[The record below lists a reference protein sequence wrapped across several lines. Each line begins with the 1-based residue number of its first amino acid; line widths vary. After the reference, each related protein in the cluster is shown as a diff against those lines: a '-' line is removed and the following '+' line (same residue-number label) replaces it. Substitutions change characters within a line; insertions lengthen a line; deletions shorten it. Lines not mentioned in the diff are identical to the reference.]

1 MASKPGDRNDSLTMT
16 RAHTY
21 KQAQQLL
28 ALALI
33 FLLVTGPVIAGVTVT
48 GADGV
53 TVTGADGVNY
63 VRTSGLTMTGA
74 DNLLAF
80 KVNGISP
87 LAADGVTV
95 TGADGVTVT
104 GADGSTYLGTNRVTA
119 TNPDGVTVTGADG
132 VTVTGADGVTVTGAD
147 GKSYRADSVTFRRGN
162 GVTVTGA
169 DGVTVTGADG
179 VARMGSDGVTVTGAD
194 GVTVTGADGVTVT
207 GADGVTV
214 TGADGQIFSI
224 APNGVTVTGA
234 DMISMIKVNG
244 VTVTGADNVTIPI
257 SYGLTSGPRTDAGRG
272 LQSIDPEL
280 ALLLSDPTDDSNI
293 NAVVVYH
300 QTPTDADISELQR
313 IGVLGGTRYNAL
325 PMIAITAKRTDI
337 IEISHLSSVRS
348 IYGNRTLKSTADTR
362 ATVTGVDRVRADADL
377 TRKNLGLPLSG
388 RGTTVA
394 VLDTGVDGTHND
406 LSGHVVQN
414 VKIADTQS
422 ISLGFTRPIY
432 VEGLQ
437 NTDQVYGHG
446 TFVAGLIAGS
456 GLQSNGK
463 YAGVAPGAKLLGLSA
478 GDLTLSFVLSGF
490 DYLLSSGARYNT
502 RVVNCSFSAE
512 TVFDFNDP
520 VNVATKL
527 LTERGINVVF
537 SAGNTGEGLHSLNPY
552 GIAPWVVSVGAIDG
566 QGRLAD
572 FSSRGD
578 FGSDLFRPTIVA
590 PGVDVVSLRSTVSV
604 EGINGLLTADTNQL
618 ALSELPYYTT
628 GRGTSF
634 SAPQVAGAIA
644 LMLEANPQLTPA
656 EVRDILQRSATPL
669 PNYYQHEV
677 GAGLLNAHAAVLEAA
692 FSARRM
698 GIWRATLDRGQ
709 AQFFTDPAQ
718 QFSGTATPGGSSE
731 APLDVPQN
739 ALLASLEVAW
749 GPMANAND
757 LSLSVIDTVGKRRDV
772 PNAPNSAGLTGR
784 RERALLRMP
793 SAGTWRARVNNLL
806 GLMATPQSFTGIME
820 VTRVEYAPLADV
832 DGLSPDA
839 RSDIYQAL
847 RTFVMTPYGKNF
859 RPASAVTRAELAAAL
874 VMGAR
879 VPQYLPARPNYTD
892 ATGAGMSLF
901 IESVQAAP
909 GGGLFINTPAG
920 GAFRSLEAADRLT
933 AAVALVR
940 AAGLR
945 AEAEA
950 KNSVPL
956 LLMDASA
963 IPANLRGY
971 VAVAMAR
978 GLVIA
983 EGGSFRPRSALTRAE
998 LAHAL
1003 VSFSKIGAQ

>member
-1 MASKPGDRNDSLTMT
+1 MT
-16 RAHTY
+16 TAHIY
-21 KQAQQLL
+21 KHAQQLL

-33 FLLVTGPVIAGVTVT
+33 FLLVAGPAFAGVTVT

-63 VRTSGLTMTGA
+63 VRTTGLTVTGA

-80 KVNGISP
+80 KVNGITP
-87 LAADGVTV
+87 LVADGVTV

-104 GADGSTYLGTNRVTA
+104 GADGSTYVGTNRVMA
-119 TNPDGVTVTGADG
+119 TNPDGMTVTGADG

-179 VARMGSDGVTVTGAD
+179 TTKMGADGVTVTGAD

-214 TGADGQIFSI
+214 TGADGQVYSI
-224 APNGVTVTGA
+224 SPNGVTVTGA
-234 DMISMIKVNG
+234 DMISMLKVNG
-244 VTVTGADNVTIPI
+244 VTVTGADNVTLPV
-257 SYGLTSGPRTDAGRG
+257 SYGLTSGTRTDAGRG
-272 LQSIDPEL
+272 LQSVDPEL
-280 ALLLSDPTDDSNI
+280 ALWLSDPTDDSNI

-300 QTPTDADISELQR
+300 QMPTEADIAELQR

-337 IEISHLSSVRS
+337 IEISHLSTVRS

-362 ATVTGVDRVRADADL
+362 AAATGVDRVRSDADL
-377 TRKNLGLPLSG
+377 TRKNLGLPVSG

-394 VLDTGVDGTHND
+394 VLDTGLDGTHND
-406 LSGHVVQN
+406 LSGRVAQN

-422 ISLGFTRPIY
+422 ISAGFMRPLY

-456 GLQSNGK
+456 GLQSSGK
-463 YAGVAPGAKLLGLSA
+463 YAGVAPGARLLGLSA

-490 DYLLSSGARYNT
+490 DYLLSSGSRYNT

-512 TVFDFNDP
+512 TVFDLNDP

-527 LTERGINVVF
+527 LTDKGINVVF
-537 SAGNTGEGLHSLNPY
+537 SAGNTGDGLHSLNPY
-552 GIAPWVVSVGAIDG
+552 AVAPWVVSVGATDG

-578 FGSDLFRPTIVA
+578 FGSALFRPTIVA

-604 EGINGLLTADTNQL
+604 EGVNGLVAADTNQL
-618 ALSELPYYTT
+618 GAAELPYYTT

-656 EVRDILQRSATPL
+656 EVRDILQRSATSM

-677 GAGLLNAHAAVLEAA
+677 GAGMLNVHAAVLEAA
-692 FSARRM
+692 FSSRRM
-698 GIWRATLDRGQ
+698 GVWRATLDRGQ

-718 QFSGTATPGGSSE
+718 QFNGTASPGASSDSTP
-731 APLDVPQN
+731 LTVPEN
-739 ALLASLEVAW
+739 ALLASVEVAW
-749 GPMANAND
+749 GTMTSAND
-757 LSLSVIDTVGKRRDV
+757 LSLSLIDTAGKRRDV
-772 PNAPNSAGLTGR
+772 PNVQNGSGLTGR

-793 SAGTWRARVNNLL
+793 SAGTWRARVNNIL
-806 GLMATPQSFTGIME
+806 GPMATAQSFTGIME
-820 VTRVEYAPLADV
+820 VTRVGYAPLQDV
-832 DGLSPDA
+832 DGLNPAS

-847 RTFVMTPYGKNF
+847 RTFVMTPYGNNF
-859 RPASAVTRAELAAAL
+859 RPGFAVSRAELAAAL
-874 VMGAR
+874 VTGAR
-879 VPQYLPARPNYTD
+879 VPQYLPASPSYTD
-892 ATGAGMSLF
+892 VTDAATSVF
-901 IESVQAAP
+901 VESVQAAP
-909 GGGLFINTPAG
+909 GGALFINTTSG
-920 GAFRSLEAADRLT
+920 GTFRPYEAADRLT

-945 AEAEA
+945 SEAEA

-956 LLMDASA
+956 MLSDASA

-971 VAVAMAR
+971 VTVAMAR
-978 GLVIA
+978 GLVTA
-983 EGGSFRPRSALTRAE
+983 DGASFRPRSALTRAE
-998 LAHAL
+998 LAHAIAA
-1003 VSFSKIGAQ
+1003 FSNPAP

>member
-1 MASKPGDRNDSLTMT
+1 MT
-16 RAHTY
+16 IAHTY

-33 FLLVTGPVIAGVTVT
+33 LLLVAGPVIGGVTVT

-87 LAADGVTV
+87 LSADGVTV

-104 GADGSTYLGTNRVTA
+104 GADGSTYVGTNRVMA
-119 TNPDGVTVTGADG
+119 TNP
-132 VTVTGADGVTVTGAD
+132 
-147 GKSYRADSVTFRRGN
+147 N

-169 DGVTVTGADG
+169 
-179 VARMGSDGVTVTGAD
+179 DGVTVTGAD

-214 TGADGQIFSI
+214 TGADGQIYSI
-224 APNGVTVTGA
+224 PPNGVTVTGA
-234 DMISMIKVNG
+234 DMISMLKVNG
-244 VTVTGADNVTIPI
+244 VTVTGADNVMLPVP
-257 SYGLTSGPRTDAGRG
+257 YGLTSSTRTDTGRG

-280 ALLLSDPTDDSNI
+280 ALWLSDPTDDSNI

-300 QTPTDADISELQR
+300 QMPTDADISELQR

-337 IEISHLSSVRS
+337 IDISHLSTVRS
-348 IYGNRTLKSTADTR
+348 IYSNRTLKSTADTR
-362 ATVTGVDRVRADADL
+362 TAAIGVDRVRGDADL

-422 ISLGFTRPIY
+422 ISAGFMRPVY

-437 NTDQVYGHG
+437 NTDQIYGHG

-463 YAGVAPGAKLLGLSA
+463 YAGVAPGAKILGLSV

-502 RVVNCSFSAE
+502 RVVNCSFSAD

-520 VNVATKL
+520 VNVATKM
-527 LTERGINVVF
+527 LTEKGINVVV
-537 SAGNTGEGLHSLNPY
+537 SAGNTGDGLHSLNPY
-552 GIAPWVVSVGAIDG
+552 AVAPWVTSVGAIDG
-566 QGRLAD
+566 RGRLAD
-572 FSSRGD
+572 FSSRGE
-578 FGSDLFRPTIVA
+578 FGSELFRPTIVA

-604 EGINGLLTADTNQL
+604 EGVNGLLVADTNQL
-618 ALSELPYYTT
+618 GPSELPYYTT

-656 EVRDILQRSATPL
+656 EVRDILQRSATVL

-692 FSARRM
+692 FSSRRM
-698 GIWRATLDRGQ
+698 GEWRATLDRGQ

-718 QFSGTATPGGSSE
+718 QFGGTASPGGSSD
-731 APLDVPQN
+731 APLTVPQN
-739 ALLASLEVAW
+739 ALLASVEVAW
-749 GPMANAND
+749 GPMQSVND
-757 LSLSVIDTVGKRRDV
+757 LSLSVIDTLGQRRDV
-772 PNAPNSAGLTGR
+772 ANAPNRAGLTGR
-784 RERALLRMP
+784 RERTLLRMP
-793 SAGTWRARVNNLL
+793 SAGTWRARVNNIL
-806 GLMATPQSFTGIME
+806 GPMATGQSFTGIME
-820 VTRVEYAPLADV
+820 VTRVGYAPLRDV
-832 DGLSPDA
+832 DGLSPEA
-839 RSDIYQAL
+839 RSDIHQAL
-847 RTFVMTPYGKNF
+847 RTFVMTPYGNNF
-859 RPASAVTRAELAAAL
+859 RPSFAVSRAELAAAL

-879 VPQYLPARPNYTD
+879 VPQYLPVSSGYTD
-892 ATGAGMSLF
+892 VADSGLSLF
-901 IESVQAAP
+901 VESVQAAP
-909 GGGLFINTPAG
+909 GGALFINTPAG
-920 GAFRSLEAADRLT
+920 GAFRPLEAADRLT

-945 AEAEA
+945 SEAEA
-950 KNSVPL
+950 KNSAPL
-956 LLMDASA
+956 LLTDASA
-963 IPANLRGY
+963 IPASLRGY

-978 GLVIA
+978 GLVTA
-983 EGGSFRPRSALTRAE
+983 DGGSFRPRSALTRAE
-998 LAHAL
+998 LARAL
-1003 VSFSKIGAQ
+1003 SSFSKIGA

>member
-1 MASKPGDRNDSLTMT
+1 MT
-16 RAHTY
+16 IAHTY
-21 KQAQQLL
+21 KQAQQFL

-33 FLLVTGPVIAGVTVT
+33 CLLVAGPVLGGVTVT

-104 GADGSTYLGTNRVTA
+104 GADGSTYVGTNRVMA
-119 TNPDGVTVTGADG
+119 TNP
-132 VTVTGADGVTVTGAD
+132 
-147 GKSYRADSVTFRRGN
+147 N
-162 GVTVTGA
+162 
-169 DGVTVTGADG
+169 
-179 VARMGSDGVTVTGAD
+179 GVTVTGAD

-214 TGADGQIFSI
+214 TGADGQTFSI

-234 DMISMIKVNG
+234 DMISMLKANG
-244 VTVTGADNVTIPI
+244 VTVTGADSVTLPV
-257 SYGLTSGPRTDAGRG
+257 SYGLTSSTRNDTGRG

-280 ALLLSDPTDDSNI
+280 ALWLSDPTDDSNI

-300 QTPTDADISELQR
+300 QMPTDADIAELQR

-325 PMIAITAKRTDI
+325 PMISITAKRTDI
-337 IEISHLSSVRS
+337 IDISHLSTVRS

-362 ATVTGVDRVRADADL
+362 TLAIGVDRVRGDADL

-394 VLDTGVDGTHND
+394 VLDTGLDGTHND

-414 VKIADTQS
+414 VKLADTQS
-422 ISLGFTRPIY
+422 ISAGFTRPVY

-437 NTDQVYGHG
+437 NTDQIYGHG

-502 RVVNCSFSAE
+502 RVVNCSFSAD
-512 TVFDFNDP
+512 TVFDLNDP
-520 VNVATKL
+520 VNVATKM
-527 LTERGINVVF
+527 LTDKGINVVV

-552 GIAPWVVSVGAIDG
+552 AVAPWVVSVGAIDG

-572 FSSRGD
+572 FSSRGE

-604 EGINGLLTADTNQL
+604 EGVNGLVVADTTQL
-618 ALSELPYYTT
+618 APAELPYYTT

-656 EVRDILQRSATPL
+656 EVRDILQRSATAL

-698 GIWRATLDRGQ
+698 GVWRATLDRGQ

-718 QFSGTATPGGSSE
+718 QFSGTASPNGSSDS
-731 APLDVPQN
+731 PLNVPQN

-749 GPMANAND
+749 GPMASAND
-757 LSLSVIDTVGKRRDV
+757 LSLSLIDTVGKRRDV

-784 RERALLRMP
+784 RERALVRMP
-793 SAGTWRARVNNLL
+793 AAGTWRARVNNIL
-806 GLMATPQSFTGIME
+806 GPMATSQSFTGIME
-820 VTRVEYAPLADV
+820 VTRVEYAPLADLG
-832 DGLSPDA
+832 GLSA
-839 RSDIYQAL
+839 ESRSDIYQAL
-847 RTFVMTPYGKNF
+847 RTFVMTPYGQNF
-859 RPASAVTRAELAAAL
+859 RPGFAVSRAELAAAL
-874 VMGAR
+874 VIGAR
-879 VPQYLPARPNYTD
+879 VPQYLPASPTYTD
-892 ATGAGMSLF
+892 VTDAGMSLF
-901 IESVQAAP
+901 VESAQAAP
-909 GGGLFINTPAG
+909 GGALFINTPAG
-920 GAFRSLEAADRLT
+920 GPFRPLEAVDRLT

-945 AEAEA
+945 SEAEA
-950 KNSVPL
+950 KNSAPL
-956 LLMDASA
+956 MLTDASA

-978 GLVIA
+978 GLVTA
-983 EGGSFRPRSALTRAE
+983 DGTSFRPRSALTRLE

-1003 VSFSKIGAQ
+1003 ASFSKIGA